1 MGCVLSSRIEE
12 EDTVRRCKER
22 RRLAKQLLS
31 CRAELAA
38 VQLAY
43 LRSLR
48 NTGATLRQFAEQN
61 NNVQFL
67 WWAARSALAILIM
80 ILSSALCS
88 VAFLL
93 ALSSRNT
100 S

>member
-38 VQLAY
+38 AQLAY

-48 NTGATLRQFAEQN
+48 NTGATLRQFAEVELMMMPHCNPPLSPTLPPSRPLPAAAALPPPQPLPSP
-61 NNVQFL
+61 QF
-67 WWAARSALAILIM
+67 
-80 ILSSALCS
+80 
-88 VAFLL
+88 
-93 ALSSRNT
+93 
-100 S
+100 